1 MTFTDWRD
9 HNFTDNK
16 VTKGQDY
23 FKYYGV
29 KEIAVDIDNATTDL
43 NGNSSQKLKDLTD
56 KVKFTFSAP
65 ATISAGKYGELKYEN
80 NGLTVGQFHVYFPA
94 TITYDWGTIKT
105 TITATVGK
113 TQNNAHR
120 H

>member
-9 HNFTDNK
+9 HNFTDKK

-29 KEIAVDIDNATTDL
+29 KKIAVDIDNATTDL
-43 NGNSSQKLKDLTD
+43 NGDRNQNLKKLTN
-56 KVKFTFSAP
+56 KVKFTFVP
-65 ATISAGKYGELKYEN
+65 AANISEGNYGELKYEN

-113 TQNNAHR
+113 TQSNAKR